1 MPVNVKISTDT
12 SGLSQGLNK
21 AKQQIKST
29 GKSVSQSTEALD
41 SFGDNADN
49 AVRALDSMTG
59 AAGRSKH
66 RFFRFSR

>member
-21 AKQQIKST
+21 TKQQLNST
-29 GKSVSQSTEALD
+29 KNSVNQTTEAMD